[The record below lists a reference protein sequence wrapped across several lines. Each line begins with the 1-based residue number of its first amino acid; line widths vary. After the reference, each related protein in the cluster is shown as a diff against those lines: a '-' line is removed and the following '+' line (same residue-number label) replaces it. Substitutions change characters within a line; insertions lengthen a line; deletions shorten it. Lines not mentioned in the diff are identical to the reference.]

1 MGSFDLAGLGRLL
14 GKLAIEHAEKKTS
27 MEFAP
32 LVNPIME
39 KAIDHFGLGIIEI
52 DPIFMGLGKVVVS
65 GIARQ
70 RAISEAVRASR
81 EVKEE

>member
-1 MGSFDLAGLGRLL
+1 ML

-39 KAIDHFGLGIIEI
+39 RTISELGLGIIEI

-65 GIARQ
+65 GIVRQ
-70 RAISEAVRASR
+70 RAIAEAMKAAR
-81 EVKEE
+81 EVKEK